1 MRYAGYWGPS
11 QCEEMFKCF
20 STLCVSPIQ
29 VERGHIGVVR
39 KENFE
44 AATKRGAIP
53 IFSLLSP

>member
-1 MRYAGYWGPS
+1 
-11 QCEEMFKCF
+11 MFKCF

-44 AATKRGAIP
+44 AATKRGAIS
-53 IFSLLSP
+53 IILSHQQWYLQAKF